1 MIPSK
6 KLRCNQCKDLDCNLK
21 ECKMKKVDELT
32 KNGLNYGEDHLHK
45 LLMNTI
51 MYNYSVWYNK
61 VKSNT

>member
-1 MIPSK
+1 
-6 KLRCNQCKDLDCNLK
+6 
-21 ECKMKKVDELT
+21 MKKVDELT